1 MKIKLPKIVM
11 LIFILCS
18 ICLTSCTY
26 EKNNSTLSKFNKIKF
41 KLIWQNKIGKNNISF
56 KKLKPFYSKGFLYL
70 ANKNGFIYCINIKT
84 GKIIWSINLI
94 NKSCFFSSCKY
105 EYLTAGPIISNNYL
119 YVGNKQGKIF
129 AINIKNKSVVWEQ
142 NIFNEI
148 LSNFIIRK
156 NILLVHSMDD
166 ILQGL
171 DKNNGKILWTA
182 HLGHS
187 NILSIRGLSD
197 PVLFFDNVIIGSD
210 NGLISSRVVTN
221 GFLVW
226 EQSLLRMNS
235 NKNFI
240 NINDID
246 IQPIIYKGIV
256 YVSSYN
262 GNFMAINL
270 STGDII
276 WEKIYF
282 THKNFIINNNVIY
295 LIDPLNRIFALNAK
309 NGKLIWIIDEFKNNK
324 IDNLFIYNKKI
335 FFTNNKGFLY
345 WIDPKEGIF
354 LGNKKIDKYKINYIL
369 VIKNKL
375 VVQNIYNKIYLFK
388 ILTIS

>member
-1 MKIKLPKIVM
+1 MKIKLSKFVM

-26 EKNNSTLSKFNKIKF
+26 EKNNNPLYKSNKIRV
-41 KLIWQNKIGKNNISF
+41 KLIWQNNIGNNNLSF
-56 KKLKPFYSKGFLYL
+56 KKLNPFYSKGFLYL

-84 GKIIWSINLI
+84 GKIIWYINLI
-94 NKSCFFSSCKY
+94 NKYCFFSSCRY
-105 EYLTAGPIISNNYL
+105 EYLTSGPIISNNYL

-129 AINIKNKSVVWEQ
+129 AINIKNKSIIWKQ

-148 LSNFIIRK
+148 LSKFVIRK
-156 NILLVHSMDD
+156 NILIVHSMND

-171 DKNNGKILWTA
+171 DKNNGKILWTV

-187 NILSIRGLSD
+187 NLLSIRGLSD

-210 NGLISSRVVTN
+210 NGLVSSHIITN
-221 GFLVW
+221 GLSVW
-226 EQSLLRMNS
+226 EQNLLRMN
-235 NKNFI
+235 NKENFI
-240 NINDID
+240 GINDID

-282 THKNFIINNNVIY
+282 THKNFIINHNIIY

-309 NGKLIWIIDEFKNNK
+309 NGNLIWIIDKFKNNK
-324 IDNLFIYNKKI
+324 INNLFIYNKKI

-345 WIDPKEGIF
+345 WIDLKKGIL
-354 LGNKKIDKYKINYIL
+354 LGSKKIDKYKINHIL

-375 VVQNIYNKIYLFK
+375 VIQTIYNKIYLFK
-388 ILTIS
+388 ILTI

>member
-1 MKIKLPKIVM
+1 MKIKLRKFVT
-11 LIFILCS
+11 LIFIFCS
-18 ICLTSCTY
+18 IFLTSCTY
-26 EKNNSTLSKFNKIKF
+26 EKNNNLLSKVNNIKL
-41 KLIWQNKIGKNNISF
+41 KLIWQNNIGKNNVSF
-56 KKLKPFYSKGFLYL
+56 KKLNPYYSKGFLYL

-84 GKIIWSINLI
+84 GKVVWSLNLI

-105 EYLTAGPIISNNYL
+105 EYFTVGPIISNNYL

-129 AINIKNKSVVWEQ
+129 SINIKNKSIIWKQ

-148 LSNFIIRK
+148 LSNFVIRK
-156 NILLVHSMDD
+156 NILIVHSMDD

-171 DKNNGKILWTA
+171 DKNNGRILWTV

-187 NILSIRGLSD
+187 NSLSIKGLSD

-210 NGLISSRVVTN
+210 NGLVSSRIVTN
-221 GFLVW
+221 GLLVW
-226 EQSLLRMNS
+226 EQNLLRMN
-235 NKNFI
+235 NKENFI

-246 IQPIIYKGIV
+246 ISPVIYKGIV

-282 THKNFIINNNVIY
+282 THKNFIINHNIIY
-295 LIDPLNRIFALNAK
+295 LIDPLNRILALNVK
-309 NGKLIWIIDEFKNNK
+309 NGNLIWIIDKFKNNK
-324 IDNLFIYNKKI
+324 INNLFIYNKKI
-335 FFTNNKGFLY
+335 FFTNNRGFLY
-345 WIDPKEGIF
+345 WIDLNTGIF
-354 LGNKKIDKYKINYIL
+354 LGKKKIDKYKIHYIL
-369 VIKNKL
+369 VIKNQL
-375 VVQNIYNKIYLFK
+375 VIQTIYNKIYLFK
-388 ILTIS
+388 ILTV